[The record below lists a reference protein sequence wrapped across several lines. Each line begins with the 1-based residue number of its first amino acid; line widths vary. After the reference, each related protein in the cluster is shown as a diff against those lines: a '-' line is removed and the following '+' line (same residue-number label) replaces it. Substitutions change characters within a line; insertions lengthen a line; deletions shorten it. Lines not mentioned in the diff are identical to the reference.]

1 MFHHLAQL
9 LSQFPIS
16 PGRTRQRV
24 EEPKSNSTQ
33 LRFPVE
39 PCYHLLQVANS
50 SRCTSGFDSCRGKI
64 ITKFQVKS
72 RICIS
77 LDFYKKQYPNHT
89 VNNSTSTALNERS
102 SQACNVVSWVRMVER
117 EGRINLKTLPM
128 VTEYLEQGTQTAQEG
143 EALDEGY
150 QGQGQGQ
157 DQGQEGAVIREELME
172 LRERESAYK
181 ETIREADTILSMV
194 EGGYVQKIG
203 TLESELTALRSKVGF
218 LH

>member
-1 MFHHLAQL
+1 M
-9 LSQFPIS
+9 
-16 PGRTRQRV
+16 
-24 EEPKSNSTQ
+24 
-33 LRFPVE
+33 
-39 PCYHLLQVANS
+39 
-50 SRCTSGFDSCRGKI
+50 
-64 ITKFQVKS
+64 
-72 RICIS
+72 
-77 LDFYKKQYPNHT
+77 
-89 VNNSTSTALNERS
+89 
-102 SQACNVVSWVRMVER
+102 VSWVRMVER